1 MKYFIKK
8 FVIRN
13 FKKVPYFFTR
23 KNTHILENQYSL
35 IGKLSTSLLHDILSP
50 LTSLQLAH
58 ELNSSTHTSVSKI
71 ISHSNTQIKEYV
83 EIMRDFLYQ
92 NQESESVHVN
102 REIHKCLTLIK
113 HKALQN
119 NIQIQFLEFDQI
131 TSKIYP
137 IHIYQIIINFLTN
150 AIEASTETNIKKI
163 ILIIRKQG
171 NNFCIECKDFG
182 IGINE
187 KDLYKIGLLKFS
199 TKSEHR
205 GVGLYSLHHLISEV
219 LRGDLRIE
227 SEKGV
232 GSLFTCTLPIIK

>member
-1 MKYFIKK
+1 MKYFIEKV
-8 FVIRN
+8 VIRN
-13 FKKVPYFFTR
+13 FKKVPYFFAKR
-23 KNTHILENQYSL
+23 NTQLLENQYSL

-50 LTSLQLAH
+50 LTSLQIAH
-58 ELNSSTHTSVSKI
+58 ELGSTSNKSVSQI

-92 NQESESVHVN
+92 NQESETIHVN
-102 REIHKCLTLIK
+102 QEMHKCLTLIK

-131 TSKIYP
+131 KSKIYP
-137 IHIYQIIINFLTN
+137 IHIYQIIINLLTN
-150 AIEASTETNIKKI
+150 AIEASTETNIKKV
-163 ILIIRKQG
+163 ILIIRKKG
-171 NNFCIECKDFG
+171 KSFCIECKDFG

-199 TKSEHR
+199 TKSEDR

-219 LRGDLRIE
+219 LNGSLSIE